1 MAIQMRR
8 GEYAQFDPSRMLPG
22 EWAVVLS
29 GDSDATD
36 GRTAYICFAA
46 GDVKRVLT
54 EGEAD
59 YSLAID
65 GRTVRLVHGAGDSE
79 VTVPDSDTRYGL
91 AIDGRTIRLVSGG
104 STDSVTVPDDD
115 TTYAVAT
122 STEAGLMSAADKK
135 RLDGLS
141 GLTWGQL

>member
-8 GEYAQFDPSRMLPG
+8 GQFEQFDPSRLLPG

-29 GDSDATD
+29 GDSGASD

-54 EGEAD
+54 DGDAD

-65 GRTVRLVHGAGDSE
+65 GHTVRLVRGAGDSE
-79 VTVPDSDTRYGL
+79 VTVPD
-91 AIDGRTIRLVSGG
+91 I
-104 STDSVTVPDDD
+104 D
-115 TTYAVAT
+115 TTYDDAT
-122 STEAGLMSAADKK
+122 QSVHGLMSAADKK
-135 RLDGLS
+135 RLDGLT
-141 GLTWGQL
+141 GITWGQL